1 VEYARWLG
9 HERVVTVG
17 FSMGGS
23 VVLRQA
29 ALAGPALRPA
39 AVVAVSSA
47 GFWFYRGTAPMRL
60 LHRAVYSRTGRT
72 VLRRG
77 FGTRVTVEPWARPY
91 PLSPTESA
99 HLLAPT
105 PLLVVHG
112 DRDGYFP
119 AEHAEAVVAAA
130 RAGAEERGV
139 ADAVDYWLEPGF
151 AHAESAASPE
161 LTSRIGRWAAAAG
174 ATGL

>member
-1 VEYARWLG
+1 
-9 HERVVTVG
+9 
-17 FSMGGS
+17 
-23 VVLRQA
+23 
-29 ALAGPALRPA
+29 
-39 AVVAVSSA
+39 
-47 GFWFYRGTAPMRL
+47 
-60 LHRAVYSRTGRT
+60 

-130 RAGAEERGV
+130 RAGAHERGV
-139 ADAVDYWLEPGF
+139 ADAVDYWLERGF